1 LLARALLI
9 KGAVEAIIMSIS
21 GTRLDTAQLVA
32 VRVEK
37 LAQDQAKREG
47 TQVVQ
52 LIEQAA
58 PPIGPN
64 GEGSH
69 INTYA

>member
-1 LLARALLI
+1 MHTRASLTQ
-9 KGAVEAIIMSIS
+9 KPVEAIVMSIS
-21 GTRLDTAQLVA
+21 GTSLDTAQLVA

-47 TQVVQ
+47 NQVVE